1 MRLKSNKGLSQ
12 LPLST
17 IDVIVKKKIMFF
29 LLCLLTIYI
38 VILNKH
44 FVEKFQTEYPNYA
57 QKRFQRIVYSI
68 AIWNRWTAN
77 DFYLF

>member
-17 IDVIVKKKIMFF
+17 SDVIVKKKIMFFF

-44 FVEKFQTEYPNYA
+44 FVEKF
-57 QKRFQRIVYSI
+57 
-68 AIWNRWTAN
+68 AN
-77 DFYLF
+77 GIPK